1 LNKKETHLTTLHI
14 GYALTVNGLLRHY
27 KPQIDIDVTTKIRKT
42 MGKGSTP
49 RKFSVT
55 NEEYA
60 NRWNAIFGKDNDS
73 QENKEKA
80 LESGESDISCPSGG
94 IDNPEGQ
101 AGQTQTP

>member
-1 LNKKETHLTTLHI
+1 MEIKK
-14 GYALTVNGLLRHY
+14 G
-27 KPQIDIDVTTKIRKT
+27 KT

-80 LESGESDISCPSGG
+80 LESGGQCDPCNRGGSDHS
-94 IDNPEGQ
+94 EGQ
-101 AGQTQTP
+101 AGQTKDA